1 MGIDDITTQ
10 EWDSLRQPS
19 MQERFDKNQATV
31 KQIEGE
37 SNIREQ
43 CLERFSKALNF
54 SVEKDIANFIP
65 DKASEQQVA
74 GRHYKKFKI
83 QPAEFCHV
91 NNIPYL
97 EASAIKYLCRWRD
110 KNGFE
115 DLQKAKHFIDLL
127 MEYENAS

>member
-1 MGIDDITTQ
+1 MSLLDKATPQ
-10 EWDSLRQPS
+10 EWDSLRKNP
-19 MQERFDKNQATV
+19 EYNIALDNHLDKQQST
-31 KQIEGE
+31 EWGE
-37 SNIREQ
+37 SKKVL
-43 CLERFSKALNF
+43 LEHSTYQGRSIN
-54 SVEKDIANFIP
+54 
-65 DKASEQQVA
+65 DKASEQQIA

-127 MEYENAS
+127 MEYENAN

>member
-1 MGIDDITTQ
+1 MGIDDITPQ

-19 MQERFDKNQATV
+19 MQERFDKNQATY
-31 KQIEGE
+31 
-37 SNIREQ
+37 N
-43 CLERFSKALNF
+43 
-54 SVEKDIANFIP
+54 
-65 DKASEQQVA
+65 QV
-74 GRHYKKFKI
+74 GGNHYKKFKI

-127 MEYENAS
+127 MEYENAN

>member
-1 MGIDDITTQ
+1 MSLLDKATPQ

-19 MQERFDKNQATV
+19 MQERFDKNQATG
-31 KQIEGE
+31 KQIGG
-37 SNIREQ
+37 N
-43 CLERFSKALNF
+43 
-54 SVEKDIANFIP
+54 
-65 DKASEQQVA
+65 
-74 GRHYKKFKI
+74 HYKKFKI

-127 MEYENAS
+127 MEYENAN